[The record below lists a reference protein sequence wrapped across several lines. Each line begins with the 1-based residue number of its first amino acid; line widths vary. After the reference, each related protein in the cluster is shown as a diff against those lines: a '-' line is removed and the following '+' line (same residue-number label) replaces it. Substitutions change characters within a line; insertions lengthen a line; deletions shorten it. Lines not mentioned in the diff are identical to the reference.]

1 MRKKIIALGILALVS
16 ATNMVSFADTTNNEY
31 NRDVEITQNQPR
43 AQYSIVNANNVNL
56 RKTPSTSGTIIRQL
70 HKGYRVLE
78 YSEPTVS
85 ANGYIWQKVSYNG
98 SVGWV
103 AINYLTSLG

>member
-1 MRKKIIALGILALVS
+1 MKKKIIALGTLALIS
-16 ATNMVSFADTTNNEY
+16 ATNIISFADTKTNEY
-31 NRDVEITQNQPR
+31 KSEVEITQNQPK
-43 AQYSIVNANNVNL
+43 AQYSIVNTNNVNL

-85 ANGYIWQKVSYNG
+85 ANGYTWQKVSYNG
-98 SVGWV
+98 YVGWV

>member
-31 NRDVEITQNQPR
+31 NRDVER

>member
-1 MRKKIIALGILALVS
+1 MKKKIIALGTLALIS
-16 ATNMVSFADTTNNEY
+16 ATNIISFADTKTNEY
-31 NRDVEITQNQPR
+31 KSEVEITQNQPK
-43 AQYSIVNANNVNL
+43 AQYSIVNTNNVNL

-85 ANGYIWQKVSYNG
+85 ANGYTWQKVSYNG

-103 AINYLTSLG
+103 AINYLTPLE